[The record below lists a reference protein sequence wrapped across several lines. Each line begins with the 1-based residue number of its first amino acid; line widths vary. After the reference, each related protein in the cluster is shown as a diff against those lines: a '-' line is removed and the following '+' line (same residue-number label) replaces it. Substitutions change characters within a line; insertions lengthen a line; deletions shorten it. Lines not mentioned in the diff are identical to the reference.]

1 VHGDLEEREDGIS
14 STQGSGLW
22 CIGLRAL
29 GLVRVR
35 EHLEEGG
42 PALLLTSHM
51 LTWKMLGQHLPVT
64 KSRSPSS
71 SCAMPLSTCSLE
83 VGRRWHGDGTE
94 MARRWHGDGT
104 EMARRWQSDHTEIT
118 RRCDGDGSE
127 MAARWQRDGSEM
139 AARWQGDGR
148 CSGRTPWVFESSPLR
163 CTHQPREVD
172 EALHGATRRADH
184 LLRIRVGARFV
195 SVVGLRVVGLGL
207 GLA

>member
-1 VHGDLEEREDGIS
+1 
-14 STQGSGLW
+14 
-22 CIGLRAL
+22 
-29 GLVRVR
+29 
-35 EHLEEGG
+35 
-42 PALLLTSHM
+42 
-51 LTWKMLGQHLPVT
+51 
-64 KSRSPSS
+64 
-71 SCAMPLSTCSLE
+71 
-83 VGRRWHGDGTE
+83 

-104 EMARRWQSDHTEIT
+104 ER
-118 RRCDGDGSE
+118 
-127 MAARWQRDGSEM
+127 QRDGSEM

-163 CTHQPREVD
+163 CAHQPREVD